1 MTQFTLSNGLS
12 VYLLPSESPFAA
24 VVLGYRVGGAQ
35 DPPEAIGVAH
45 LLEHL
50 LFEDEAIAYDARLQ
64 AVGATT
70 NAYTGK
76 DYTVYYA
83 RLTRQ
88 QILLALELEAARL
101 FDLQITEK
109 KVAIQRSVVAEEF
122 RQRYHNPPYADRFFS
137 LLPAAFPGHPYQHMV
152 IGTTPEAILAMPYE
166 AVRSYYE
173 RYYAPQHAVLC
184 VAGGGIDEDTSRAMV
199 RLFDR
204 PKPAQPVP
212 ELPSTETLPLP
223 GDSLIV
229 LEREVPQPLVV
240 WAFRLPPLEHPDI
253 PAVDILDDFLGDS
266 EAGFLTRRL
275 VQEAQV
281 ASRIHT
287 YVWSFHAGGLWV
299 IEAYLPNPEAVV
311 PCEKALAEALE
322 ALAEEDMAEV
332 LSVYRPQR
340 YLSLHRQRAHS
351 LGRGLALV
359 HAVLAG
365 HPEWYTDPLAP
376 YEALHAAHLRE
387 TVQRYLVLERRV
399 RLHYLPR
406 RAGATG

>member
-1 MTQFTLSNGLS
+1 MTYFTLSNGLT

-50 LFEDEAIAYDARLQ
+50 LFEDDTIAYDSQLQ
-64 AVGATT
+64 AVGGTT

-88 QILLALELEAARL
+88 QVRLALELEAARL
-101 FDLQITEK
+101 FDLQITEE

-122 RQRYHNPPYADRFFS
+122 RQRYLNPPYADRFFS

-152 IGTTPEAILAMPYE
+152 IGTTPEAILSMPYE
-166 AVRSYYE
+166 AVVGYYT

-184 VAGGGIDEDTSRAMV
+184 VAGGGIDEGLSGTIV
-199 RLFDR
+199 QLFDR
-204 PKPAQPVP
+204 PKAAQSLP

-223 GDSLIV
+223 SDTLV
-229 LEREVPQPLVV
+229 VVEREVPQPLVV

-266 EAGFLTRRL
+266 EGGFLVQRL
-275 VQEAQV
+275 VHQKRV
-281 ASRIHT
+281 ASRIYT
-287 YVWSFHAGGLWV
+287 YVWSFHAGGLW
-299 IEAYLPNPEAVV
+299 IMEAYLPPKVGVAAYEQELQA
-311 PCEKALAEALE
+311 ALHQLLE
-322 ALAEEDMAEV
+322 ENMEEV
-332 LSVYRPQR
+332 LSIYRPQR
-340 YLSLHRQRAHS
+340 YLSLHKQREHS
-351 LGRGLALV
+351 LGRGLALT

-376 YEALHAAHLRE
+376 YEALQAEHLHQAIR
-387 TVQRYLVLERRV
+387 RYLGPERRV
-399 RLHYLPR
+399 RLHYMPR
-406 RAGATG
+406 SNGAIG

>member
-1 MTQFTLSNGLS
+1 MIHFALSNGLA
-12 VYLLPSESPFAA
+12 VYLLPTESPFAA
-24 VVLGYRVGGAQ
+24 VVLGYRVGGSQ
-35 DPPEAIGVAH
+35 DPPDAVGVAH

-50 LFEDEAIAYDARLQ
+50 LFEDETIAYDSRLQ
-64 AVGATT
+64 AVGGTT

-83 RLTRQ
+83 RLPCQ
-88 QILLALELEAARL
+88 QIPLALELEAARL

-166 AVRSYYE
+166 AVRGYYE

-184 VAGGGIDEDTSRAMV
+184 VAGGGLEEDTSRAIV

-204 PKPAQPVP
+204 PKAAQPLP
-212 ELPSTETLPLP
+212 EIPSTETLPLP
-223 GDSLIV
+223 GDVLITV
-229 LEREVPQPLVV
+229 QREVPQPLVV

-266 EAGFLTRRL
+266 EAGFLTQRL
-275 VQEAQV
+275 VHQARV
-281 ASRIHT
+281 ASRVHT

-299 IEAYLPNPEAVV
+299 IEAYLLPQVAPAAYE
-311 PCEKALAEALE
+311 EALAEALS
-322 ALAEEDMAEV
+322 ALPEQDMAEV
-332 LSVYRPQR
+332 LSIYRPQR
-340 YLSLHRQRAHS
+340 ALSLHRQRAHS
-351 LGRGLALV
+351 LGKALALT

-365 HPEWYTDPLAP
+365 HLEWYTDPLVP
-376 YEALHAAHLRE
+376 YEALRAEQLKEA
-387 TVQRYLVLERRV
+387 VQRYLKSERRV

-406 RAGATG
+406 SAGATG